1 MMMVIIQNPNSN
13 LFLKRKRRK
22 KKKKEEKEEK
32 EIKQLEIKYVRNTGY
47 RVQ

>member
-22 KKKKEEKEEK
+22 KKKKEEKE
-32 EIKQLEIKYVRNTGY
+32 IKQLEIKYVRNTGY